1 MDSLEE
7 FEKTIAAEKAERERA
22 VQETEER
29 GERKHRHR
37 HHREPSAERD
47 RDSDRHRHRDGGR
60 ERHRRRDYDEHKE
73 ERSYYRSRGEDLD
86 ESNHRHKRSRHSRDE
101 ERDEDMSR
109 HRHRHRHRSRERSG
123 ERGGS
128 THEGRGTKDI
138 KDLKQSDPKEDL
150 PLPDEEKTPAD
161 ATPLV
166 RDSWMTAP
174 SALDVDYIHRGVKR
188 KSPSPVRDE
197 PPRVL
202 HKRELNTRLGEA
214 QDRVHEEG
222 SRAPPVREVA
232 YTFGDEGSQW
242 RMTKL
247 KAVYTIAEQT
257 GRPVDEVAEERY
269 GSLREFD
276 EAREEKMELDRR
288 RVYGEGYVGKEKP
301 DGSLYAERMAQTRP
315 EPARS
320 PSPQP
325 EQGIVVEDTIQKA
338 PPMDQSTLNRM
349 RANLM
354 KAKLRNAPE
363 TAKLEAEYNA
373 AMAAFSAGSVSSNA
387 VVLDASHNRML
398 AGPRG
403 EVKSVTTKRG
413 VERGQ
418 VEANE
423 DMSIEDML
431 REERRTRGQ
440 PGGEGL
446 RLAERIAKD
455 ARFDNDLEYLDENA
469 EKLAKRVHKTDSSLK
484 NMAVAEYKKLNRI
497 LDTCPLC
504 YKEDRAPP
512 QNLPL
517 APVISLA
524 TRTYLTLPTAPEL
537 TGAEGGAVIVPLS
550 HRTNLLECDDDE
562 WEEIRN
568 FMKSLTRLYHDQG
581 REVLFYENAAAP
593 QRRLHAA
600 LVAVPIPYDL
610 GDTAPA
616 FFRESMLS
624 ADEEWAQHK
633 KVIDTGKKAR
643 EGLGKLAFRR
653 SLAKEM
659 PYFHVWFNLDGGLGH
674 VVEDADRWPKGDL
687 FAREIIGG
695 MLDTEPD
702 VIKRQG
708 RWTRNDQRVEGF
720 KRRWRKFDWTRVLTE
735 SG

>member
-1 MDSLEE
+1 M
-7 FEKTIAAEKAERERA
+7 
-22 VQETEER
+22 
-29 GERKHRHR
+29 
-37 HHREPSAERD
+37 
-47 RDSDRHRHRDGGR
+47 
-60 ERHRRRDYDEHKE
+60 
-73 ERSYYRSRGEDLD
+73 
-86 ESNHRHKRSRHSRDE
+86 
-101 ERDEDMSR
+101 
-109 HRHRHRHRSRERSG
+109 
-123 ERGGS
+123 
-128 THEGRGTKDI
+128 
-138 KDLKQSDPKEDL
+138 
-150 PLPDEEKTPAD
+150 
-161 ATPLV
+161 PLV

-188 KSPSPVRDE
+188 KSPSPIREE

-202 HKRELNTRLGEA
+202 HKRELNTGLHEA
-214 QDRVHEEG
+214 QDRVQ
-222 SRAPPVREVA
+222 APATREVT

-257 GRPVDEVAEERY
+257 GRSVDEVAEERY

-301 DGSLYAERMAQTRP
+301 DGSLYAERMAETRP
-315 EPARS
+315 KPARS

-325 EQGIVVEDTIQKA
+325 EQGIVVEDAIQKA
-338 PPMDQSTLNRM
+338 PPMDQSTLNRL

-373 AMAAFSAGSVSSNA
+373 AMAAFSAGSVSNNA

-403 EVKSVTTKRG
+403 EVKSITTKRG

-484 NMAVAEYKKLNRI
+484 NIAVAEYKKLNRI

-562 WEEIRN
+562 WEEVRN

-581 REVLFYENAAAP
+581 REVLFYENAAVP

-616 FFRESMLS
+616 FFREAMLS

-653 SLAKEM
+653 TLAKEM

-708 RWTRNDQRVEGF
+708 RWTRNDERVEEF

-735 SG
+735 AG

>member
-7 FEKTIAAEKAERERA
+7 FEKVLAAERAEKDRVA
-22 VQETEER
+22 QEKEEGR
-29 GERKHRHR
+29 DRKHRHH
-37 HHREPSAERD
+37 HHRRDRSKERD
-47 RDSDRHRHRDGGR
+47 RHSERHRHRDAEQRGD
-60 ERHRRRDYDEHKE
+60 ERKGHNGDRDRRSHYQSRDDNSDE
-73 ERSYYRSRGEDLD
+73 ER
-86 ESNHRHKRSRHSRDE
+86 HRHKRSRHSHAE
-101 ERDEDMSR
+101 ERDGESR
-109 HRHRHRHRSRERSG
+109 HRHRHREGSRERSSEQHDG
-123 ERGGS
+123 TRGR
-128 THEGRGTKDI
+128 RGTKDI

-150 PLPDEEKTPAD
+150 PLPDEEKTPAG
-161 ATPLV
+161 ATPLA

-174 SALDVDYIHRGVKR
+174 SALDVDYVHRGVKR

-202 HKRELNTRLGEA
+202 HKRELNTRLGQAESTYEP
-214 QDRVHEEG
+214 QG
-222 SRAPPVREVA
+222 SPAREVT
-232 YTFGDEGSQW
+232 YKFGDEGSQW

-276 EAREEKMELDRR
+276 DAREEKMELDRR

-301 DGSLYAERMAQTRP
+301 TGELYAERMAKTRP

-320 PSPQP
+320 SPTPQP
-325 EQGIVVEDTIQKA
+325 QQGLVSEDVVQPA

-349 RANLM
+349 RAQLM
-354 KAKLRNAPE
+354 KAKLRNSPDA
-363 TAKLEAEYNA
+363 AKLEAEYNA
-373 AMAAFSAGSVSSNA
+373 AMASFSSGAVSNNA
-387 VVLDASHNRML
+387 IVLGAAHNRML

-403 EVKSVTTKRG
+403 EVKPVTTKRG
-413 VERGQ
+413 LERGQ
-418 VEANE
+418 VEENE

-440 PGGEGL
+440 AGGEGL

-469 EKLAKRVHKTDSSLK
+469 EKLAKRVHKSDASLK
-484 NMAVAEYKKLNRI
+484 NIAVAEYKKLNRI

-504 YKEDRAPP
+504 SHEDRAPP
-512 QNLPL
+512 QNQPL

-524 TRTYLTLPTAPEL
+524 TRTYLTLPPAPEL
-537 TGAEGGAVIVPLS
+537 TGAEGGAVVVPIS

-562 WEEIRN
+562 WEELRN
-568 FMKSLTRLYHDQG
+568 FMKSLTRLYHEQG
-581 REVLFYENAAAP
+581 REVVFYENAAAP
-593 QRRLHAA
+593 HRRLHAA
-600 LVAVPIPYDL
+600 LVAVPIPYEL

-616 FFRESMLS
+616 FFREAMLA
-624 ADEEWAQHK
+624 ADEEWAQHR
-633 KVIDTGKKAR
+633 KVIDTGRKAR

-659 PYFHVWFNLDGGLGH
+659 PYFHVWFTLDGGLGH
-674 VVEDADRWPKGDL
+674 VVEDAQRWPKGDL
-687 FAREIIGG
+687 FAREVIGG

-708 RWTRNDQRVEGF
+708 RWTRNDDRVEGF
-720 KRRWRKFDWTRVLTE
+720 KKRWRKFDWTRVLTE
-735 SG
+735 GG

>member
-1 MDSLEE
+1 M
-7 FEKTIAAEKAERERA
+7 R
-22 VQETEER
+22 
-29 GERKHRHR
+29 
-37 HHREPSAERD
+37 P
-47 RDSDRHRHRDGGR
+47 
-60 ERHRRRDYDEHKE
+60 
-73 ERSYYRSRGEDLD
+73 
-86 ESNHRHKRSRHSRDE
+86 
-101 ERDEDMSR
+101 
-109 HRHRHRHRSRERSG
+109 
-123 ERGGS
+123 
-128 THEGRGTKDI
+128 TKDI

-150 PLPDEEKTPAD
+150 PLPDEEKTPVNS
-161 ATPLV
+161 TSLV

-174 SALDVDYIHRGVKR
+174 SALDIDYVHRGTKR
-188 KSPSPVRDE
+188 KSPSPVREE

-202 HKRELNTRLGEA
+202 HKRELNTRLGEVPDYDK
-214 QDRVHEEG
+214 DREP
-222 SRAPPVREVA
+222 ATREVN
-232 YTFGDEGSQW
+232 YKFGDEGSQW

-257 GRPVDEVAEERY
+257 GRPIDDVAEERF
-269 GSLREFD
+269 GSLRDFD
-276 EAREEKMELDRR
+276 DAREEKMEMDRR
-288 RVYGEGYVGKEKP
+288 AVYGEGYIGKEKP
-301 DGSLYAERMAQTRP
+301 TGELYEERMARTRP
-315 EPARS
+315 GPARS

-325 EQGIVVEDTIQKA
+325 QQGLVIEDLIQPA
-338 PPMDQSTLNRM
+338 PPMDQSALNRM
-349 RANLM
+349 RAQLM

-363 TAKLEAEYNA
+363 AAKLEAEYNA
-373 AMAAFSAGSVSSNA
+373 AMAAFSTGAASSNA

-398 AGPRG
+398 AGSRG
-403 EVKSVTTKRG
+403 EVKAVTTKRG

-418 VEANE
+418 VEENE
-423 DMSIEDML
+423 DMSVEDMV

-469 EKLAKRVHKTDSSLK
+469 AKLAKRVHKTDASLK
-484 NMAVAEYKKLNRI
+484 NIAVTEYKKLNRI

-504 YKEDRAPP
+504 YHEDRAPP

-517 APVISLA
+517 APVLALA
-524 TRTYLTLPTAPEL
+524 TRTYLTLPPAPEL

-593 QRRLHAA
+593 HRRLHAA

-616 FFRESMLS
+616 FFREAMVSV
-624 ADEEWAQHK
+624 DEEWAQHR
-633 KVIDTGKKAR
+633 KVIDTGRKAR
-643 EGLGKLAFRR
+643 EGMGKMAFRR

-674 VVEDADRWPKGDL
+674 IVEDADRWPRGDL

-708 RWTRNDQRVEGF
+708 RWTRNDERVEGF
-720 KRRWRKFDWTRVLTE
+720 QKRWRKFDWTRVLTE
-735 SG
+735 GG